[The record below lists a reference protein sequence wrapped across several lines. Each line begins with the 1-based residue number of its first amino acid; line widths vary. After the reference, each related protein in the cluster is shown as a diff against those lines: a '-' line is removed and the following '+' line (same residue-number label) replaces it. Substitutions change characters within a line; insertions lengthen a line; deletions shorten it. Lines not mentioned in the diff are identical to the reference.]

1 MRRFVALIILCLT
14 GVCSSAAS
22 WQRLYHYPV
31 LVFHHA
37 EDRAYARKVVSLA
50 AEELPR
56 LRESLGDETGREI
69 RIVIAGTLQEFSRLT
84 HGQIPEWGV
93 GASDPQ
99 SAVIYLQSPR
109 IHRARINRQRVL
121 IHELSHVV
129 LSWAVGGFSVD
140 RWFDE
145 GVALHLSGEGDLYG
159 TLRLARGVFSGQVYA
174 LHEIEEVLSF
184 PSENATLAYQQSVS
198 AVRYLIRRHG
208 EDVLPRIC
216 RALRF
221 YHDMD
226 SAMLQAIGQDVTDF
240 EAEWMAAL
248 RVSSRW
254 MVLLD
259 MPFLISFVLVMLFL
273 AAFFMTVRRVRE
285 KKRTWKEEDDGFE
298 AVEKD
303 SPYD

>member
-1 MRRFVALIILCLT
+1 MRRFFTLITMCLVAA
-14 GVCSSAAS
+14 CSSAAS

-37 EDRAYARKVVSLA
+37 EDQAYARKVVSLA
-50 AEELPR
+50 KEELPR
-56 LRESLGDETGREI
+56 ILESLGVENGREI
-69 RIVIAGTLQEFSRLT
+69 RIVIAGTSEEFSRLT

-109 IHRARINRQRVL
+109 IHRTRINRQQVL
-121 IHELSHVV
+121 IHELTHVV
-129 LSWAVGGFSVD
+129 LSRAVGGFSVH

-159 TLRLARGVFSGQVYA
+159 MLRLARSVFTGQAYT
-174 LHEIEEVLSF
+174 LRQIEEVLSF
-184 PSENATLAYQQSVS
+184 PSENAMLAYQQSVS

-208 EDVLPRIC
+208 EDVLARIC
-216 RALRF
+216 RELRR

-226 SAMLQAIGQDVTDF
+226 SAMLEAIGQDVTAF
-240 EAEWMAAL
+240 EAEWMVAL
-248 RVSSRW
+248 KASSRW
-254 MVLLD
+254 MVFLD
-259 MPFLISFVLVMLFL
+259 MPFLVSFVLVVLFL

-285 KKRTWKEEDDGFE
+285 KKRNWKEEDDGFE
-298 AVEKD
+298 TVEED
-303 SPYD
+303 SSCD